1 MFRGILLRGKV
12 KRFRKIVRNTLLLEF
27 MGTLYIACCSYNYG
41 VSKGILFV
49 CLGNI
54 CRSPLAEG
62 VFQHLVEQRG
72 LQDRYM
78 VSSAGTRNWNVG
90 DPPDHR
96 MVATARRHGIKLMSR
111 AQQITMQDLNSFDL
125 LLAMDR
131 TNREDLQ
138 YMAQNEP
145 RLVHVR
151 LLRDFDLLSSSNADI
166 PDPYFGDPAGFESVY
181 QIVERACVGL
191 LSALED
197 E

>member
-1 MFRGILLRGKV
+1 MTRTLRTVLVENLRYGKADDHG
-12 KRFRKIVRNTLLLEF
+12 R
-27 MGTLYIACCSYNYG
+27 
-41 VSKGILFV
+41 KGILFV

-90 DPPDHR
+90 DPPDYR
-96 MVATARRHGIKLMSR
+96 MVATARRHGIKLMGR
-111 AQQITMQDLNSFDL
+111 AQQIRMQDFDSFDL

-138 YMAQNEP
+138 CMAQNEP

-151 LLRDFDLLSSSNADI
+151 LLRDFDPLSGSSADI
-166 PDPYFGDPAGFESVY
+166 PDPYFGDAAGFESVY

-191 LSALED
+191 LSALEG

>member
-1 MFRGILLRGKV
+1 
-12 KRFRKIVRNTLLLEF
+12 
-27 MGTLYIACCSYNYG
+27 
-41 VSKGILFV
+41 
-49 CLGNI
+49 
-54 CRSPLAEG
+54 
-62 VFQHLVEQRG
+62 
-72 LQDRYM
+72 M
-78 VSSAGTRNWNVG
+78 VT
-90 DPPDHR
+90 
-96 MVATARRHGIKLMSR
+96 TARRHGIKLMGR
-111 AQQITMQDLNSFDL
+111 AQQITMQDFNSFDL

-151 LLRDFDLLSSSNADI
+151 LLRDFDPLSGSSADI
-166 PDPYFGDPAGFESVY
+166 PDPYFGDPAGFEGVY